1 MDKESHSLITIETE
15 MQQSYMDYA
24 MSVIVGRALPD
35 ARDGL
40 KPVQRRI
47 LYAML
52 GEGLLSN
59 RKHSKCA
66 GVVGE
71 VLKKFHPHGDTSV
84 YDALVRL
91 AQPWSLRYPLVDGQ
105 GNFGSIDGDPPAAY
119 RYTESRM
126 AAISARLLDDIDK
139 DTVDFGPN
147 FDDTHEEPI
156 VLPAGFPNLLV
167 NGADGIAV
175 GMATHIPPHN
185 LREVVNGALA
195 LLENPSIA
203 TMELIEHIPGPD
215 FPTGG
220 TILGRS
226 AILSAYSKGRG
237 IIKLRGEAETETL
250 KRDGKDVE
258 AIVIT
263 EIPFQVNKASLVEKI
278 GALINERAIEG
289 ISKLRDESDRKGMR
303 IVMELKRDASPEII
317 LNQLYKLTPLQS
329 SFGIIN
335 LAIVEGRPVV
345 CSLKQLLQCFLDHR
359 RDVVTRRAVFELRKA
374 EDRMHILEGFR
385 IALINLDRVIQ
396 LIRAADT
403 PSVARRELCSE
414 FELSTIQAQAILELR
429 LQKLTGMERLAVEKE
444 HADLAAEIEKI
455 RALLADQKAIDGV
468 IGDEL
473 TAIRDEFGDDRRTR
487 IIEDEG
493 EIEMED
499 LIEDEKMVISVSHQG
514 YIKRTPAAEYKSQ
527 KRGGKGV
534 TAVSSKDED
543 FVEHL
548 FVASTLAHLF
558 IFTSLGRCF
567 VKRVYMMPQGSRTA
581 RGRALVNLLD
591 LRPGEKVSAIR
602 ATAGVAEDR
611 FIVMA
616 TKMGYIKKTDLM
628 SFERANRK
636 SGLTA
641 CTLADGDQLIG
652 ARITHGD
659 DDIVLASKSG
669 MAIRFH
675 EDNVRPMGRT
685 ARGVKGIN
693 LEGDDEVVG
702 MVVVAGATARGDAG
716 VDGSDENE
724 DERPSENAS
733 LLTACENGYGKR
745 TRLSEYRTQN
755 RGGKGLIDIQTTDR
769 NGPVVSVSAVE
780 DGQEVMA
787 IASSGKIVRMGV
799 DDISL
804 IGRNTKG
811 VRLVNLEEAE
821 KLSAIAPIRESRDS
835 NHESDDSSGENGGE

>member
-1 MDKESHSLITIETE
+1 MDNESQSLITIETE

-35 ARDGL
+35 VRDGL

-52 GEGLLSN
+52 GEGLLFN

-71 VLKKFHPHGDTSV
+71 VLKKFHPHGDSSV

-91 AQPWSLRYPLVDGQ
+91 AQSWSLRYPLVDGQ

-126 AAISARLLDDIDK
+126 SAIASRLLDDIDK

-147 FDDTHEEPI
+147 FDDTHEEPL

-185 LREVVNGALA
+185 LKEVINGALA
-195 LLENPSIA
+195 LLENPDIGV
-203 TMELIEHIPGPD
+203 MELVEHIPGPD

-226 AILSAYSKGRG
+226 PILSAYSKGRG
-237 IIKLRGEAETETL
+237 IIKLRGEANVETL

-263 EIPFQVNKASLVEKI
+263 EIPFQVNKSSLVEKI
-278 GALINERAIEG
+278 GVLINERTIEG

-303 IVMELKRDASPEII
+303 IVMELKRDTSADIV

-345 CSLKQLLQCFLDHR
+345 CSLKKLLQCFLDHR

-374 EDRMHILEGFR
+374 EDRMHLLEGFR
-385 IALINLDRVIQ
+385 IALLNLDEVIK
-396 LIRAADT
+396 LIRGADT
-403 PSVARRELCSE
+403 PSVARKGLCE
-414 FELSTIQAQAILELR
+414 TFDLSTVQAQAILEMR

-444 HADLAAEIEKI
+444 HAELAAEIERLK
-455 RALLADQKAIDGV
+455 ALLADQKAIDGV

-473 TAIRDEFGDDRRTR
+473 TLIRDDFGDARRTR
-487 IIEDEG
+487 IIEDDG
-493 EIEMED
+493 EIEIED
-499 LIEDEKMVISVSHQG
+499 LIEDERMVISVSHQG
-514 YIKRTPAAEYKSQ
+514 YIKRTPADQYKAQ

-534 TAVSSKDED
+534 KAAVTKDED

-548 FVASTLAHLF
+548 FVASTLANLF
-558 IFTSLGRCF
+558 FFTTHGRCF
-567 VKRVYMMPQGSRTA
+567 VKKVYMLPQGSRTA
-581 RGRALVNLLD
+581 RGRAMVNLLE
-591 LRPGEKVSAIR
+591 LRSDEKVSAVR
-602 ATAGVAEDR
+602 AVKELVEDR
-611 FIVMA
+611 YFVMA
-616 TKMGYIKKTDLM
+616 TKRGYIKKTDLM
-628 SFERANRK
+628 SFERATRRT
-636 SGLTA
+636 GLTA
-641 CTLADGDQLIG
+641 CTLEDGDQLIG
-652 ARITHGD
+652 AMITHGND
-659 DDIVLASKSG
+659 SVMLASSSG

-685 ARGVKGIN
+685 ARGVKGIS
-693 LEGDDEVVG
+693 LADGDEVVG
-702 MVVVAGATARGDAG
+702 MVVVSGSSEEAQNGDANG
-716 VDGSDENE
+716 GDVRPDE
-724 DERPSENAS
+724 SAF

-745 TRLSEYRTQN
+745 TAIKEYRAQN
-755 RGGKGLIDIQTTDR
+755 RGGKGLIDIQTQGR
-769 NGPVVSVSAVE
+769 NGPVVGVCAVE
-780 DGQEVMA
+780 ESHEVMV
-787 IASSGKIVRMGV
+787 IASTGKIVRMKAS
-799 DDISL
+799 DISVV
-804 IGRNTKG
+804 GRNTKG
-811 VRLVNLEEAE
+811 VRLVNVEEGE
-821 KLSAIAPIRESRDS
+821 KLSAIAPLRESD
-835 NHESDDSSGENGGE
+835 ESEEENGDSSEEV

>member
-1 MDKESHSLITIETE
+1 MDNESQSLITIENE

-71 VLKKFHPHGDTSV
+71 VLKKFHPHGDSSV

-91 AQPWSLRYPLVDGQ
+91 AQSWSVRYPLVDGQ

-126 AAISARLLDDIDK
+126 SAISSRLLDDIDK

-147 FDDTHEEPI
+147 FDDTTEEPL
-156 VLPAGFPNLLV
+156 VLPSGFPNLLV

-185 LREVVNGALA
+185 LTEVVNGALA
-195 LLENPSIA
+195 LLQNPELGVLEL
-203 TMELIEHIPGPD
+203 MEFISGPD

-226 AILSAYSKGRG
+226 PIIAAYTKGRG
-237 IIKLRGEAETETL
+237 IVRVRGEAEVETL
-250 KRDGKDVE
+250 TRSGKEVQ

-263 EIPFQVNKASLVEKI
+263 EIPFQVNKSSLVEKI
-278 GALINERAIEG
+278 GSLINDRLIEG

-303 IVMELKRDASPEII
+303 IVMELKRDATPDII
-317 LNQLYKLTPLQS
+317 LNQLYKLTPLQT

-374 EDRMHILEGFR
+374 EDRMHILEGYR
-385 IALINLDRVIQ
+385 IALLNLDQVIA
-396 LIRAADT
+396 LIRGAESPAL
-403 PSVARRELCSE
+403 ARRQLCEE
-414 FELSTIQAQAILELR
+414 FELSTVQAQAILELR

-444 HADLAAEIEKI
+444 HAELAEEIARLRTLLASPAEID
-455 RALLADQKAIDGV
+455 RV
-468 IGDEL
+468 IGEEL
-473 TAIRDEFGDDRRTR
+473 ANIRDEFGDERRTR
-487 IIEDEG
+487 IVEQEG
-493 EIEMED
+493 EIEIED
-499 LIEDEKMVISVSHQG
+499 LIEDERMVVSVTHQG
-514 YIKRTPAAEYKSQ
+514 YIKRTPADQYKAQ

-534 TAVSSKDED
+534 TAASNKDED

-548 FVASTLAHLF
+548 FVASTLAYLF
-558 IFTSLGRCF
+558 FFTTHGRCF
-567 VKRVYMMPQGSRTA
+567 IKKVYMLPQGGRTA
-581 RGRALVNLLD
+581 RGRALVNLLE
-591 LRPGEKVSAIR
+591 LRDGEKISAIR
-602 ATAGVAEDR
+602 AVSEFADDR
-611 FIVMA
+611 FVVMA
-616 TKMGYIKKTDLM
+616 TRQGYIKKTDLM

-652 ARITHGD
+652 ARITHGQ

-669 MAIRFH
+669 MAIRFS
-675 EDNVRPMGRT
+675 ESDVRPMGRT

-693 LEGDDEVVG
+693 LDSGDEVVG
-702 MVVVAGATARGDAG
+702 MVVVAGAESSDG
-716 VDGSDENE
+716 VDGADMRPDE
-724 DERPSENAS
+724 SAF
-733 LLTACENGYGKR
+733 LLTACENGFGKR
-745 TRLSEYRTQN
+745 TRIQDYRRQN
-755 RGGKGLIDIQTTDR
+755 RGGKGLIDIQAGER
-769 NGPVVSVSAVE
+769 NGPVVGVSAVLE
-780 DGQEVMA
+780 DNEVMA
-787 IASSGKIVRMGV
+787 IASTGKIVRMGV
-799 DDISL
+799 ADISCV
-804 IGRNTKG
+804 GRNTKG
-811 VRLVNLEEAE
+811 VRLVNLDEGE
-821 KLSAIAPIRESRDS
+821 KLSAIAPIRDASGAEES
-835 NHESDDSSGENGGE
+835 NGDE

>member
-1 MDKESHSLITIETE
+1 MSMDSESQSLITIENE

-71 VLKKFHPHGDTSV
+71 VLKKFHPHGDSSV

-91 AQPWSLRYPLVDGQ
+91 AQSWSVRYPLVDGQ

-126 AAISARLLDDIDK
+126 SAISSRLLDDIDK

-147 FDDTHEEPI
+147 FDDTTEEPL
-156 VLPAGFPNLLV
+156 VLPSGFPNLLV

-185 LREVVNGALA
+185 LTEVINGALA
-195 LLENPSIA
+195 LLQNPELGVLEL
-203 TMELIEHIPGPD
+203 MEFISGPD

-226 AILSAYSKGRG
+226 PIIAAYTKGRG
-237 IIKLRGEAETETL
+237 IIRVRGEAEVETL
-250 KRDGKDVE
+250 TRGGKEVQ

-263 EIPFQVNKASLVEKI
+263 EIPFQVNKSSLVEKI
-278 GALINERAIEG
+278 GGLINDRLIEG

-303 IVMELKRDASPEII
+303 IVMELKRDATPDII
-317 LNQLYKLTPLQS
+317 LNQLYKLTPLQT

-374 EDRMHILEGFR
+374 EDRMHILEGYR
-385 IALINLDRVIQ
+385 IALLNLDRVIA
-396 LIRAADT
+396 LIRGAESPA
-403 PSVARRELCSE
+403 VARRQLCEE
-414 FELSTIQAQAILELR
+414 FELSTVQAQAILELR
-429 LQKLTGMERLAVEKE
+429 LQKLTGMERLAVEQE
-444 HADLAAEIEKI
+444 HAELAAEIERL
-455 RALLADQKAIDGV
+455 RALLASPAEIDRV
-468 IGDEL
+468 IGEEL
-473 TAIRDEFGDDRRTR
+473 ASIRDEFGDERRTR
-487 IIEDEG
+487 IVEQEG
-493 EIEMED
+493 EIEIED
-499 LIEDEKMVISVSHQG
+499 LIEDEKMVVSVTHQG
-514 YIKRTPAAEYKSQ
+514 YIKRTPADQYKAQ

-534 TAVSSKDED
+534 TAASNKDED

-548 FVASTLAHLF
+548 FVASTLAYLF
-558 IFTSLGRCF
+558 FFTTHGRCF
-567 VKRVYMMPQGSRTA
+567 IKKVYMLPQGGRTA

-591 LRPGEKVSAIR
+591 LRADEKISAIR
-602 ATAGVAEDR
+602 AVTEFAEDR
-611 FIVMA
+611 YVVMA
-616 TKMGYIKKTDLM
+616 TRQGYIKKTDLM

-652 ARITHGD
+652 ARITHGGD
-659 DDIVLASKSG
+659 DVVLASRTG
-669 MAIRFH
+669 MAIRFSE
-675 EDNVRPMGRT
+675 EDVRPMGRT

-693 LEGDDEVVG
+693 LDAGDEVVG
-702 MVVVAGATARGDAG
+702 MVVVAGSADPEG
-716 VDGSDENE
+716 VEGADSRPDEN
-724 DERPSENAS
+724 AF

-745 TRLSEYRTQN
+745 TRIQDYRRQN
-755 RGGKGLIDIQTTDR
+755 RGGKGLIDIQAGER
-769 NGPVVSVSAVE
+769 NGPVIGVSAVLE
-780 DGQEVMA
+780 QHEVMA
-787 IASSGKIVRMGV
+787 IASTGKIVRMAV
-799 DDISL
+799 SDISCV
-804 IGRNTKG
+804 GRNTKG
-811 VRLVNLEEAE
+811 VRLVNLEESE
-821 KLSAIAPIRESRDS
+821 KLSAIAPIRDA
-835 NHESDDSSGENGGE
+835 SDAEEDAGEE

>member
-1 MDKESHSLITIETE
+1 MSMDSESQSLITIENE

-71 VLKKFHPHGDTSV
+71 VLKKFHPHGDSSV

-91 AQPWSLRYPLVDGQ
+91 AQSWSLRYPLVDGQ

-126 AAISARLLDDIDK
+126 SAISSRLLDDIDK

-147 FDDTHEEPI
+147 FDDTTEEPL
-156 VLPAGFPNLLV
+156 VLPSGFPNLLV

-185 LREVVNGALA
+185 LTEVVNGALA
-195 LLENPSIA
+195 LLQNPELGVLEL
-203 TMELIEHIPGPD
+203 MEFISGPD

-226 AILSAYSKGRG
+226 PIIAAYTKGRG
-237 IIKLRGEAETETL
+237 IIRVRGEAEVETL
-250 KRDGKDVE
+250 TRGGKEVQ

-263 EIPFQVNKASLVEKI
+263 EIPFQVNKSSLVEKI
-278 GALINERAIEG
+278 GSLINDRLIEG

-303 IVMELKRDASPEII
+303 IVMELKRDATPDII
-317 LNQLYKLTPLQS
+317 LNQLYKLTPLQT

-374 EDRMHILEGFR
+374 EDRMHILEGYR
-385 IALINLDRVIQ
+385 IALLNLDRVIA
-396 LIRAADT
+396 LIRGAESPAA
-403 PSVARRELCSE
+403 ARRQLCEE
-414 FELSTIQAQAILELR
+414 FELSTVQAQAILELR
-429 LQKLTGMERLAVEKE
+429 LQKLTGMERLAVEQE
-444 HADLAAEIEKI
+444 HAELAAEIERL
-455 RALLADQKAIDGV
+455 RALLASPAEIDRV
-468 IGDEL
+468 IGEEL
-473 TAIRDEFGDDRRTR
+473 ASIRDEFGDERRTR
-487 IIEDEG
+487 IVEQEG
-493 EIEMED
+493 EIEIED
-499 LIEDEKMVISVSHQG
+499 LIEDEKMVVSVTHQG
-514 YIKRTPAAEYKSQ
+514 YIKRTPADQYKAQ

-534 TAVSSKDED
+534 TAASNKDED

-548 FVASTLAHLF
+548 FVASTLAYLF
-558 IFTSLGRCF
+558 FFTTHGRCF
-567 VKRVYMMPQGSRTA
+567 IKKVYMLPQGGRTA

-591 LRPGEKVSAIR
+591 LREDEKISAIR
-602 ATAGVAEDR
+602 AVTEFAEDR
-611 FIVMA
+611 YVVMA
-616 TKMGYIKKTDLM
+616 TRQGYIKKTDLM

-652 ARITHGD
+652 ARITHGG
-659 DDIVLASKSG
+659 DDIVLASRTG
-669 MAIRFH
+669 MAIRFSE
-675 EDNVRPMGRT
+675 EDVRPMGRT

-693 LEGDDEVVG
+693 LDTGDEVVG
-702 MVVVAGATARGDAG
+702 MVVVAGSADVEGAEGADSRP
-716 VDGSDENE
+716 DEN
-724 DERPSENAS
+724 AY

-745 TRLSEYRTQN
+745 TRIQDYRRQN
-755 RGGKGLIDIQTTDR
+755 RGGKGLIDIQAGER
-769 NGPVVSVSAVE
+769 NGPVIGVSAVLE
-780 DGQEVMA
+780 QHEVMA
-787 IASSGKIVRMGV
+787 IASTGKIVRMAV
-799 DDISL
+799 SDISCV
-804 IGRNTKG
+804 GRNTKG
-811 VRLVNLEEAE
+811 VRLVNLEESE
-821 KLSAIAPIRESRDS
+821 KLSAIAPIRDAGDTE
-835 NHESDDSSGENGGE
+835 EGASDE

>member
-1 MDKESHSLITIETE
+1 MSMDSESQSLITIENE

-71 VLKKFHPHGDTSV
+71 VLKKFHPHGDSSV

-91 AQPWSLRYPLVDGQ
+91 AQSWSLRYPLVDGQ

-126 AAISARLLDDIDK
+126 SAISSRLLDDIDK

-147 FDDTHEEPI
+147 FDDTTEEPL
-156 VLPAGFPNLLV
+156 VLPSGFPNLLV

-185 LREVVNGALA
+185 LTEVINGALA
-195 LLENPSIA
+195 LLQNPELGVLEL
-203 TMELIEHIPGPD
+203 MEFISGPD

-226 AILSAYSKGRG
+226 PIIAAYTKGRG
-237 IIKLRGEAETETL
+237 IIRVRGEAEVETL
-250 KRDGKDVE
+250 TRGGKEVQ

-263 EIPFQVNKASLVEKI
+263 EIPFQVNKSSLVEKI
-278 GALINERAIEG
+278 GGLINDRLIEG

-303 IVMELKRDASPEII
+303 IVMELKRDATPDII
-317 LNQLYKLTPLQS
+317 LNQLYKLTPLQT

-374 EDRMHILEGFR
+374 EDRMHILEGYR
-385 IALINLDRVIQ
+385 IALLNLDRVIA
-396 LIRAADT
+396 LIRGAESPA
-403 PSVARRELCSE
+403 VARRQLCEE
-414 FELSTIQAQAILELR
+414 FELSTVQAQAILELR
-429 LQKLTGMERLAVEKE
+429 LQKLTGMERLAVEQE
-444 HADLAAEIEKI
+444 HAELAAEIERL
-455 RALLADQKAIDGV
+455 RALLASPAEIDRV
-468 IGDEL
+468 IGEEL
-473 TAIRDEFGDDRRTR
+473 ASIRDEFGDERRTR
-487 IIEDEG
+487 IVEQEG
-493 EIEMED
+493 EIEIED
-499 LIEDEKMVISVSHQG
+499 LIEDEKMVVSVTHQG
-514 YIKRTPAAEYKSQ
+514 YIKRTPADQYKAQ

-534 TAVSSKDED
+534 TAASNKDED

-548 FVASTLAHLF
+548 FVASTLAYLF
-558 IFTSLGRCF
+558 FFTTHGRCF
-567 VKRVYMMPQGSRTA
+567 IKKVYMLPQGGRTA

-591 LRPGEKVSAIR
+591 LRADEKISAIR
-602 ATAGVAEDR
+602 AVTEFAEDR
-611 FIVMA
+611 YVVMA
-616 TKMGYIKKTDLM
+616 TRQGYIKKTDLM

-652 ARITHGD
+652 ARITHGR
-659 DDIVLASKSG
+659 DDIVLASRTG
-669 MAIRFH
+669 MAIRFSE
-675 EDNVRPMGRT
+675 EDVRPMGRT

-693 LEGDDEVVG
+693 LDTGDEVVG
-702 MVVVAGATARGDAG
+702 MVVVAGSADAEG
-716 VDGSDENE
+716 IEGADSRPDEN
-724 DERPSENAS
+724 AF

-745 TRLSEYRTQN
+745 TRIQDYRRQN
-755 RGGKGLIDIQTTDR
+755 RGGKGLIDIQAGER
-769 NGPVVSVSAVE
+769 NGPVIGVSAVLE
-780 DGQEVMA
+780 QHEVMA
-787 IASSGKIVRMGV
+787 IASTGKIVRMAV
-799 DDISL
+799 SDISCV
-804 IGRNTKG
+804 GRNTKG
-811 VRLVNLEEAE
+811 VRLVNLEESE
-821 KLSAIAPIRESRDS
+821 KLSAIAPIRDAGDAEEDA
-835 NHESDDSSGENGGE
+835 GEE

>member
-1 MDKESHSLITIETE
+1 MSMDSESQSLITIENE

-71 VLKKFHPHGDTSV
+71 VLKKFHPHGDSSV

-91 AQPWSLRYPLVDGQ
+91 AQSWSLRYPLVDGQ

-126 AAISARLLDDIDK
+126 SAISSRLLDDIDK

-147 FDDTHEEPI
+147 FDDTTEEPL
-156 VLPAGFPNLLV
+156 VLPSGFPNLLV

-185 LREVVNGALA
+185 LTEVINGALA
-195 LLENPSIA
+195 LLQNPELGVLEL
-203 TMELIEHIPGPD
+203 MEFISGPD

-226 AILSAYSKGRG
+226 PIIAAYTKGRG
-237 IIKLRGEAETETL
+237 IIRVRGEAEVETL
-250 KRDGKDVE
+250 TRGGKEVQ
-258 AIVIT
+258 AIIIT
-263 EIPFQVNKASLVEKI
+263 EIPFQVNKSSLVEKI
-278 GALINERAIEG
+278 GGLINDRLIEG

-303 IVMELKRDASPEII
+303 IVMELKRDATPDII
-317 LNQLYKLTPLQS
+317 LNQLYKLTPLQT

-374 EDRMHILEGFR
+374 EDRMHILEGYR
-385 IALINLDRVIQ
+385 IALLNLDRVIA
-396 LIRAADT
+396 LIRGAESPA
-403 PSVARRELCSE
+403 VARRQLCEE
-414 FELSTIQAQAILELR
+414 FELSTVQAQAILELR
-429 LQKLTGMERLAVEKE
+429 LQKLTGMERLAVEQE
-444 HADLAAEIEKI
+444 HAELAAEIERL
-455 RALLADQKAIDGV
+455 RALLASPAEIDRV
-468 IGDEL
+468 IGEEL
-473 TAIRDEFGDDRRTR
+473 ASIRDEFGDERRTR
-487 IIEDEG
+487 IVEQEG
-493 EIEMED
+493 EIEIED
-499 LIEDEKMVISVSHQG
+499 LIEDEKMVVSVTHQG
-514 YIKRTPAAEYKSQ
+514 YIKRTPADQYKAQ

-534 TAVSSKDED
+534 TAASNKDED

-548 FVASTLAHLF
+548 FVASTLAYLF
-558 IFTSLGRCF
+558 FFTTHGRCF
-567 VKRVYMMPQGSRTA
+567 IKKVYMLPQGGRTA

-591 LRPGEKVSAIR
+591 LRADEKISAIR
-602 ATAGVAEDR
+602 AVTEFAEDR
-611 FIVMA
+611 YVVMA
-616 TKMGYIKKTDLM
+616 TRQGYIKKTDLM

-652 ARITHGD
+652 ARITHGG
-659 DDIVLASKSG
+659 DDIVLASRTG
-669 MAIRFH
+669 MAIRFSE
-675 EDNVRPMGRT
+675 EDVRPMGRT
-685 ARGVKGIN
+685 ARGVRGIN
-693 LEGDDEVVG
+693 LDAGDEVVG
-702 MVVVAGATARGDAG
+702 MVVVAGSADAEG
-716 VDGSDENE
+716 IEGADSRPDEN
-724 DERPSENAS
+724 AF

-745 TRLSEYRTQN
+745 TRIQDYRRQN
-755 RGGKGLIDIQTTDR
+755 RGGKGLIDIQAGER
-769 NGPVVSVSAVE
+769 NGPVIGVSAVLE
-780 DGQEVMA
+780 QHEVMA
-787 IASSGKIVRMGV
+787 IASTGKIVRMAV
-799 DDISL
+799 SDISCV
-804 IGRNTKG
+804 GRNTKG
-811 VRLVNLEEAE
+811 VRLVNLEESE
-821 KLSAIAPIRESRDS
+821 KLSAIAPIRDA
-835 NHESDDSSGENGGE
+835 SDAEEDAGEE